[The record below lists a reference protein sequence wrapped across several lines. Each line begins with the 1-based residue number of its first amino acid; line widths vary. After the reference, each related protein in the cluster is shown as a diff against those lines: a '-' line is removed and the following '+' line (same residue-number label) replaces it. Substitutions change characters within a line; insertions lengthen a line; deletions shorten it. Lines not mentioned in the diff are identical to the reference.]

1 MEQTVNQEQLKSLM
15 NQAADVARDA
25 GKAILQVT
33 AERLQTRG
41 KDDGSPVTEADLASN
56 RAIQAGLEAIEP
68 PLPIV
73 SEESDPEAAA
83 AERPEVFWLVD
94 PLDGT
99 KEFIS
104 GTGEYTVNI
113 ALVRGGDPLMGVV
126 YLPATDVMYTAVRG
140 GGAFKSAAGGSAEP
154 ISATQAETPVRAVV
168 SRSHLDEKTE
178 QFLDMLGITERIPH
192 GSSLKMCAVADGG
205 ADIYPRFGPTCLW
218 DTAAGAAVARAAGCK
233 VTDLDGNDLSY
244 DPAGGI
250 KHAGFLVYPQQMAA
264 TVEQLIG

>member
-1 MEQTVNQEQLKSLM
+1 MDNEQLKSLM
-15 NQAADVARDA
+15 NQAAEVARAA
-25 GKAILQVT
+25 GAAILEIT
-33 AERLQTRG
+33 SERMKTRD

-56 RAIQAGLEAIEP
+56 RAMQQGLEAIEP
-68 PLPIV
+68 RLPIV

-99 KEFIS
+99 KEFVAGIP
-104 GTGEYTVNI
+104 EYTVNI

-126 YLPATDVMYTAVRG
+126 YIPAAEVMYTGIRG
-140 GGAFKSAAGGSAEP
+140 LGAWKATGDGDSEA
-154 ISATQAETPVRAVV
+154 ISASDADRPVRAVV
-168 SRSHLDEKTE
+168 SRSHLDDKTRE
-178 QFLDMLGITERIPH
+178 FLDSLGITDRIPH
-192 GSSLKMCAVADGG
+192 GSSLKMCAVADGS

-250 KHAGFLVYPQQMAA
+250 KHAGFLVYPEQMAA

>member
-1 MEQTVNQEQLKSLM
+1 MDDKQLESLM
-15 NQAADVARDA
+15 NQSAEVARAA
-25 GKAILQVT
+25 GSAILEVT
-33 AERLQTRG
+33 SERLKTRG

-56 RAIQAGLEAIEP
+56 RRIQAGLERIQP
-68 PLPIV
+68 RLPII

-83 AERPEVFWLVD
+83 AQRPELFWLVD

-113 ALVRGGDPLMGVV
+113 ALVSGGDPLMGVV
-126 YLPATDVMYTAVRG
+126 YLPAVDVMYTAVRG
-140 GGAFKSAAGGSAEP
+140 LGAWKAASGGPHEQ
-154 ISATQAETPVRAVV
+154 ISATSAETPTRAVV

-178 QFLDMLGITERIPH
+178 RFLDSLGITERIPH

-205 ADIYPRFGPTCLW
+205 ADIYPRFGPTCIW
-218 DTAAGAAVARAAGCK
+218 DTAAGAAVARAAGCR
-233 VTDLDGNDLSY
+233 VTDLQGDDLSY

-250 KHAGFLVYPQQMAA
+250 KHAGFLVYPRQMAGA
-264 TVEQLIG
+264 SSHLP

>member
-1 MEQTVNQEQLKSLM
+1 MDNEQLKTLM
-15 NQAADVARDA
+15 DQAAEVARTA
-25 GKAILQVT
+25 GAAILEIT
-33 AERLQTRG
+33 SERLKTRD

-56 RAIQAGLEAIEP
+56 RAIQKGLEAIEP

-83 AERPEVFWLVD
+83 AERPELFWLVD

-99 KEFIS
+99 KEFVA

-126 YLPATDVMYTAVRG
+126 YLPDTDVMYTAVRG
-140 GGAFKSAAGGSAEP
+140 LGAWKSTGGGSAEP
-154 ISATQAETPVRAVV
+154 ISATQSDKPARAVV

-178 QFLDMLGITERIPH
+178 QFLDKLGITDRIPH

-218 DTAAGAAVARAAGCK
+218 DTAAGTAVARAAGCK

-250 KHAGFLVYPQQMAA
+250 KHAGFLVYPEQMAE
-264 TVEQLIG
+264 TVEQLIR